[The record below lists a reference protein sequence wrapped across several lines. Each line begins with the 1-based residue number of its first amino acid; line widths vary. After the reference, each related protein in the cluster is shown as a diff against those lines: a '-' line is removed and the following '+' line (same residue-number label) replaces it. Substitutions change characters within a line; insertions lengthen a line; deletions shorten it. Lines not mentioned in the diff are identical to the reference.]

1 MSLPKPKPWPT
12 ELHSFFGLTVPTAVG
27 GVVPGWSTMVGTVI
41 AAYNSGK
48 AVTYID
54 ATDGQLYYLM
64 TVTATELRFFGR
76 IAPSYP
82 NANTCTQF
90 IILINRSSGAVTR
103 KWLRMTQTGY
113 V

>member
-12 ELHSFFGLTVPTAVG
+12 ELKSYWGVNVPTAVG
-27 GVVPGWSTMVGTVI
+27 GTVPQWGTMANSVI
-41 AAYNSGK
+41 NAYNSGK

-54 ATDGQLYYLM
+54 ATDSQVYYLM

-76 IAPSYP
+76 IAPSHP
-82 NANTCTQF
+82 NANTCTQY
-90 IILINRSSGAVTR
+90 IVIINRSTGAAAR
-103 KWLRMTQTGY
+103 KQLRMSQTGY